1 MKKLGKKNNP
11 DREKNKFQK
20 VNDGIDVGKKA
31 FVRLVPLGAL
41 VVGVAKKAWP
51 IVKKIIF
58 TA

>member
-31 FVRLVPLGAL
+31 VVGLAPLGLLA
-41 VVGVAKKAWP
+41 GVAKMAWP

-58 TA
+58 RA

>member
-31 FVRLVPLGAL
+31 VGGLGLLGVLA
-41 VVGVAKKAWP
+41 GVAKVAWP

-58 TA
+58 RA

>member
-20 VNDGIDVGKKA
+20 VNDGIDVGKK
-31 FVRLVPLGAL
+31 VVGGLVAPLGVFA
-41 VVGVAKKAWP
+41 GVAKMAWP

-58 TA
+58 RA

>member
-31 FVRLVPLGAL
+31 VGGLGLLGVLAVWLKRHGRL
-41 VVGVAKKAWP
+41 
-51 IVKKIIF
+51 
-58 TA
+58 